1 MTYFII
7 AFALWVGGKIFF
19 GYWKKQKEIS
29 DQDLLVSIMVTFV
42 LCLPALF
49 FVDWDDKEVLK
60 RVTLTVT
67 DREELDHKI
76 YLRFSDG
83 YTQTATPPGHGMG
96 KKDKKWIIVQKG
108 DKVQKLIYSDGE
120 SEYTPIVDETPS
132 NKTLSN

>member
-19 GYWKKQKEIS
+19 GCWKKQKEIS

-49 FVDWDDKEVLK
+49 FVDWDDKEIVK

-67 DREELDHKI
+67 NRVEDAPCI

-83 YTQTATPPGHGMG
+83 YTKLTHFKGEPE
-96 KKDKKWIIVQKG
+96 WFIVQKG

-120 SEYTPIVDETPS
+120 CEYTPIVDETPS